1 MRAFAYQYDSGGTY
15 LVVTPNKKNTTP
27 SSSPSPSQYMTTVV
41 QQGGMLSAYLGTFL
55 IQTTQILYLMVGF
68 TRAFSDMSSRNN
80 DIRPSHSGST
90 SRSSLSLFLSV
101 QQLICIIV
109 QYHILH
115 IAEHLNPSPTSSFDS
130 FRPPDRGLPYF
141 QHVRTAREARATP
154 SSCLRPGCAGR
165 SGTRSIGI
173 PTRTQTKLWS
183 NFHDWLL
190 VFHCDFV
197 VCTIWGLD
205 HWRRERRSPRDDMVL
220 DRNLRGI
227 SSGGIQWVE

>member
-1 MRAFAYQYDSGGTY
+1 
-15 LVVTPNKKNTTP
+15 
-27 SSSPSPSQYMTTVV
+27 MTTVV

-101 QQLICIIV
+101 QQLMCIIV

-205 HWRRERRSPRDDMVL
+205 HWRRERRPPRDDMVL

-227 SSGGIQWVE
+227 SSGGIQ